1 MLQPSRTK
9 YRKSQRGRLKGVAN
23 RGATIAFG
31 SFGLKAMDRG
41 FITARQIESARQAM
55 TRSVKRG
62 GKIWV
67 RIFPAVPISK
77 KGNEVPMGGGKGT
90 VDHYAVKIKPGTILF
105 EMDGLEE
112 DIAKKAM
119 RLASHKLPIT
129 TKFVTRK

>member
-9 YRKSQRGRLKGVAN
+9 YRKSQRGRLKGVAG
-23 RGATIAFG
+23 RGATVSFG
-31 SFGLKAMDRG
+31 SYGLKAMDRG

-67 RIFPAVPISK
+67 RIFPSVPISK
-77 KGNEVPMGGGKGT
+77 KGNEVPMGGGKGG
-90 VDHYAVKIKPGTILF
+90 VDHYAVKIKPGTIIF
-105 EMDGLEE
+105 EMDGLDES
-112 DIAKKAM
+112 IAKKAM
-119 RLASHKLPIT
+119 RLASHKLPVT